1 VERPVP
7 RPFTEMSPQSRLTFP
22 LSQRIAVDKQA
33 ARALHKEFL
42 QRRFGAD
49 CHARL
54 SYEDCHAELTPKAR
68 KLAKVPSMMTTSRTV
83 AQQIAIRDLESIDDL
98 TQLKAVEKEVWGMS
112 DDDTVPLTLAIALI
126 AAGNIFVGA
135 FDNSQGKTEDGNDRL
150 VGFAF
155 GFLGREQ
162 GRTTLHS
169 HMLAVLDAYRHLDL
183 GARLKHAQR
192 ERAMA
197 MGVDEMT
204 WTYDPLQ
211 SRNAHFNFS
220 KLGVVSDTYKVDFYG
235 PETSSMLH
243 RNGTDRLW
251 VRWMLNS
258 RRARDRAE
266 GKNTR
271 VETLDAMK
279 LLAPLVRFDPS
290 GRPGR
295 ADLEE
300 SLSRQRVSIE
310 IPGDIL
316 AVEGADM
323 GVAREW
329 RDATRWA
336 FREALQAGFF
346 VSDFCRSIRGQQ
358 GPGAYLL
365 LRGTVSELI

>member
-1 VERPVP
+1 MCL
-7 RPFTEMSPQSRLTFP
+7 FSARL
-22 LSQRIAVDKQA
+22 LR
-33 ARALHKEFL
+33 
-42 QRRFGAD
+42 GD
-49 CHARL
+49 CHDRGT
-54 SYEDCHAELTPKAR
+54 ELEEREGP
-68 KLAKVPSMMTTSRTV
+68 PMMSRST
-83 AQQIAIRDLESIDDL
+83 AQQVAIRDLKSIEDL
-98 TQLKAVEKEVWGMS
+98 SQLKTVEKEVWGMA
-112 DDDTVPLTLAIALI
+112 DEDALPLTVAIALK

-135 FDNSQGKTEDGNDRL
+135 FDKDNDKEKL

-155 GFLGREQ
+155 GFLGREHGQ
-162 GRTTLHS
+162 TTIHS
-169 HMLAVLDAYRHLDL
+169 HMLAVLDAYRHLDI
-183 GARLKHAQR
+183 GSRLKQAQR

-197 MGVDEMT
+197 LGVHEMT

-251 VRWMLNS
+251 VRWILNS
-258 RRARDRAE
+258 RRVRDRLA
-266 GKNTR
+266 GKNAR

-290 GRPGR
+290 SKPGR
-295 ADLEE
+295 ADLAE
-300 SLSRQRVSIE
+300 SLARQRVSIE

-316 AVEGADM
+316 EVERTDM
-323 GVAREW
+323 GLAREW

-336 FREALQAGFF
+336 FREALKAGF
-346 VSDFCRSIRGQQ
+346 VVAEFCRSIRGQQ

-365 LRGTVSELI
+365 QRGTVSDLIREV